1 MHKSRNN
8 GLSSP
13 KERKSLKSLRPGSVK
28 SNTSN
33 IDIRDG
39 IMSEID
45 LDSEENDDKI
55 FDYLPSSIQ
64 AVLDLDQDL
73 EVINENLQETAYE
86 TEVSPVK

>member
-39 IMSEID
+39 IMAEID
-45 LDSEENDDKI
+45 LDSEKNDDKI
-55 FDYLPSSIQ
+55 FDYLSSSMQ
-64 AVLDLDQDL
+64 ENKSNPLMKTVLNLD
-73 EVINENLQETAYE
+73 
-86 TEVSPVK
+86 